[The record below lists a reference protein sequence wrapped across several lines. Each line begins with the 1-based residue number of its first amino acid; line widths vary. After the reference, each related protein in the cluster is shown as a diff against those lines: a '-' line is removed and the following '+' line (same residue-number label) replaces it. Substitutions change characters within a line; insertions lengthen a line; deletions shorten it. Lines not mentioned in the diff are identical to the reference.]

1 MRDLVILAAVLGYGV
16 WAYAHPFRACP
27 RCKAKGTNRLSTKR
41 RSGHCGRCKGTKQV
55 KTLGAAAL
63 HKAVRSMIDHAK
75 GRNR

>member
-1 MRDLVILAAVLGYGV
+1 MRDLVIIAAVLGYAI

-27 RCKAKGTNRLSTKR
+27 RCQGKGINRLSTKR
-41 RSGHCGRCKGTKQV
+41 RSGRCRRCKGSKVV
-55 KTLGAAAL
+55 KTLGAAVL